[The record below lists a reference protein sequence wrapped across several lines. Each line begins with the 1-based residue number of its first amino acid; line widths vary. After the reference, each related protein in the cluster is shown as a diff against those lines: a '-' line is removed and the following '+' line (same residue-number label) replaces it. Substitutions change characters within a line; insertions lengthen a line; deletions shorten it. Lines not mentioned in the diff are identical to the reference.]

1 MWDLVAF
8 FWRPT
13 LVVLISVLFVNFFI
27 PIRTRLD
34 HSLATALSSGVVWG
48 AWGLVPP
55 AEDLI
60 LVRVLG
66 IVIVVFV
73 ADFISTFISFTNR
86 IRNAIVTTIVFAPV
100 YLGLILGFTLLMAPF
115 VYLGPR

>member
-1 MWDLVAF
+1 MWDLVVF
-8 FWRPT
+8 LWRPT

-27 PIRTRLD
+27 PIKTRLD

-48 AWGLVPP
+48 AWGLIPP
-55 AEDLI
+55 AEDYII
-60 LVRVLG
+60 LRVLG
-66 IVIVVFV
+66 IMIVVFV

-100 YLGLILGFTLLMAPF
+100 CFGVIFGLVFLMAHF